1 VKTLLSAFLVAA
13 VFMTATAL
21 EEGMASAYDAAVYGV
36 YCADCILFGHVLG
49 WVLLRIPVGRY
60 CLGLAF
66 GWLLVEHDPAN

>member
-1 VKTLLSAFLVAA
+1 VKTLLISFILTA

-49 WVLLRIPVGRY
+49 WVLLRIPVGR
-60 CLGLAF
+60 
-66 GWLLVEHDPAN
+66 